1 MSIQLGQ
8 PSNSGGG
15 NVLGGLVDLVSRESD
30 LLVLDT
36 RQRGCRE
43 GASLSEGLQ
52 DLTKIHRRMWLN
64 GAVEEHV
71 ASTLSFLHHLLCERP
86 REETT
91 AASKKKEET
100 TSSSSFCMYIS
111 SAIQQHEKKLALLQR
126 GGRPSIQHNHDKHSR
141 RGSTTSMDA
150 DTDQVDIES
159 GESGESGENND
170 LLASE
175 LESLLKLSFRGT
187 TITNIDDLAKRFM
200 ARRKEQKNAF
210 SMDDDHP
217 DPTSEDLTRGL
228 LRLRRKKDSVVA
240 CTGMDEKSNQLSW
253 TIAEMTFDEF
263 ITAVVDIYRANTY
276 VYTML
281 NALHFEHGMNDKNSD
296 SLHDETKENLEQ
308 YVKRRIKSVVEGVSI
323 KQLAE
328 KSGRSK
334 SGYWLRLHTLLEPA
348 WERGS
353 FAGSDLISGS
363 LSDPHD
369 LLNTLERR
377 MAVIDRLPS
386 GNSLEELYALRDAWN
401 DVDRYELISAK
412 AKMAAKWSFI
422 LMLVLGVATVAV
434 ASLVGAGMFRSMQET
449 ANEIVGNVTSSVVA
463 EGGTGKDAADAVQGL
478 PSSSSIFL
486 TSPGDAAAFG
496 LAVFSSLVAT
506 YIGYTSPVQRWQQLR
521 SSALTLRSEITRF
534 RTRTGD
540 YDYTMVTQDAL
551 VLREAVTSLRGS
563 TLSRAGISSST
574 FFKKYPIETFVHGQ
588 YLRFDPPPTTDLR
601 YKRPPPKPDT
611 RKSRKIFRTV
621 VTPTFTKSPEW
632 HVKPIVDNYHS
643 PMDANSYIALRLEP
657 MLRFYQQRIKPYSRS
672 KNTAAIFLMLATSAS
687 AIMASLG
694 MTVWIGIVSILA
706 SSVTSWKEFSGVG
719 KKLER
724 YGGAITK
731 LRDVRLWWETLTVVE
746 QSSSKNVTRLLDMTE
761 DVINH
766 DTQAWLATSMAA
778 KSLSKAA
785 AAAKGEH

>member
-15 NVLGGLVDLVSRESD
+15 GNVLGGLVDLVAREAD

-71 ASTLSFLHHLLCERP
+71 ASTLSFLHRLLCARP

-100 TSSSSFCMYIS
+100 TSSSSFYIS

-126 GGRPSIQHNHDKHSR
+126 DGRPSIQHNHDKHSS

-159 GESGESGENND
+159 GKSGESGESGENND
-170 LLASE
+170 LLAFE

-200 ARRKEQKNAF
+200 ARRKEQKNVF

-217 DPTSEDLTRGL
+217 DPTSEDLTREL
-228 LRLRRKKDSVVA
+228 HRLRRKKDSIVT
-240 CTGMDEKSNQLSW
+240 CTRMDEESNQLSW

-296 SLHDETKENLEQ
+296 SLHDETKENLEE

-422 LMLVLGVATVAV
+422 LMLVLGIATVAV

-449 ANEIVGNVTSSVVA
+449 ANEIVGNVT
-463 EGGTGKDAADAVQGL
+463 TGKNVENAVQGL

-521 SSALTLRSEITRF
+521 SSALTLRSEIIRF

-588 YLRFDPPPTTDLR
+588 YLGFDPPPTSDLR
-601 YKRPPPKPDT
+601 YKRPPPKP
-611 RKSRKIFRTV
+611 RKSRKI
-621 VTPTFTKSPEW
+621 TPTFTKSPEW
-632 HVKPIVDNYHS
+632 HVKPIVDDYHS

-672 KNTAAIFLMLATSAS
+672 KNTAAIFLMLSTSAS